1 MKAITE
7 PEFLTALDSQDNI
20 EDKGHIGLGMITP
33 SRNLSMAN
41 SPTST
46 GEAT

>member
-7 PEFLTALDSQDNI
+7 SEFLTALDSKDTI
-20 EDKGHIGLGMITP
+20 EDKGHTGLGMITL

>member
-1 MKAITE
+1 VKAITE
-7 PEFLTALDSQDNI
+7 SEFLTALDSQDTI
-20 EDKGHIGLGMITP
+20 EDKGHTGLGMITL